1 MPPKKSK
8 EPLAIEASAS
18 APTGE
23 IINMYEKIPKDML
36 DTAENPNKHLHG
48 LNLPFRMVVVAPSGS
63 GKSNFLV
70 NLIYLFCQGSKGTFE
85 TINIITKNKDEPLY
99 NFLAKKCESINIKE
113 GIENLPQLDK
123 FDKKTNHL
131 VCFDDLQL
139 LKNQDPI
146 MNYYIRARKMN
157 CSVIYLAQNY
167 YQVPKVIRCNCSYL
181 VILKLSGARD
191 AKMILSELGL
201 GLDKEQLIA
210 IYEYA
215 TAEKFSPLV
224 VDMEADKDKRFRKG
238 LSEIISWEESV

>member
-1 MPPKKSK
+1 MS
-8 EPLAIEASAS
+8 
-18 APTGE
+18 E
-23 IINMYEKIPKDML
+23 IINFYEKIPKDML
-36 DTAENPNKHLHG
+36 DTAENPNKELHN
-48 LNLPFRMVVVAPSGS
+48 LNLPFRMVIVAPSGS

-70 NLIYLFCQGSKGTFE
+70 NLIYLFCQGNKGTFE
-85 TINIITKNKDEPLY
+85 TIHIITRNKDEPLY
-99 NFLAKKCESINIKE
+99 NFLSKKCESIIIKE
-113 GIENLPQLDK
+113 GIESLPPLDK

-146 MNYYIRARKMN
+146 MNYYIRARKKN

-167 YQVPKVIRCNCSYL
+167 YQVPKVVRCNCSYL

-201 GLDKEQLIA
+201 GLDKETLME

-215 TAEKFSPLV
+215 TREKFSPLV
-224 VDMEADKDKRFRKG
+224 VDMEADKHKRFRKG
-238 LSEIISWEESV
+238 LKEIINWTEAT

>member
-1 MPPKKSK
+1 MPPKEKK
-8 EPLAIEASAS
+8 PPASS
-18 APTGE
+18 Q
-23 IINMYEKIPKDML
+23 IINFYEKIPKDML
-36 DTAENPNKHLHG
+36 DTAENPNKHLHN
-48 LNLPFRMVVVAPSGS
+48 LNLPFRMVIVAPSGS

-70 NLIYLFCQGSKGTFE
+70 NLIYLFCCGNKGTFE
-85 TINIITKNKDEPLY
+85 TICIITRNKDEPLY
-99 NFLAKKCESINIKE
+99 NYLVKQCESIIIKE

-139 LKNQDPI
+139 LKNQEPI
-146 MNYYIRARKMN
+146 MNYYIRARKKN

-167 YQVPKVIRCNCSYL
+167 YQIPKVVRCNCSYL

-201 GLDKEQLIA
+201 GLDKEELFK

-215 TAEKFSPLV
+215 TFEKFSPLV
-224 VDMEADKDKRFRKG
+224 VDMEADKHQRFRKG
-238 LSEIISWEESV
+238 LLEIINWNEPNT

>member
-1 MPPKKSK
+1 MS
-8 EPLAIEASAS
+8 
-18 APTGE
+18 E
-23 IINMYEKIPKDML
+23 IINFYEKIPKDML
-36 DTAENPNKHLHG
+36 DTAENPNKELHN
-48 LNLPFRMVVVAPSGS
+48 LNLPFRMVIVAPSGS

-70 NLIYLFCQGSKGTFE
+70 NLIYLFCQGNKGTFE
-85 TINIITKNKDEPLY
+85 TIHIITRNKDEPLY
-99 NFLAKKCESINIKE
+99 NFLSKKCESIIIKE
-113 GIENLPQLDK
+113 GIESLPPLDK

-146 MNYYIRARKMN
+146 MNYYIRARKKN

-167 YQVPKVIRCNCSYL
+167 YQVPKVVRCNCSYL

-201 GLDKEQLIA
+201 GLDKETLME

-215 TAEKFSPLV
+215 TREKFSPLV
-224 VDMEADKDKRFRKG
+224 VDIEADKHKRFRRG
-238 LSEIISWEESV
+238 LLEIINWTEAK